1 MTITLY
7 IDVKIDLF
15 IKINLTIG
23 QPSTRKNM
31 IWRRHFI
38 SQGPFLGSLKHE
50 KNLKGSSLQ
59 IHFIQNHLHIDILN
73 FGGLCLWNWQHERE
87 GFPLVFVPKYTPFAL
102 IFTWIKYHF
111 TWRVGTK

>member
-31 IWRRHFI
+31 I
-38 SQGPFLGSLKHE
+38 
-50 KNLKGSSLQ
+50 
-59 IHFIQNHLHIDILN
+59 
-73 FGGLCLWNWQHERE
+73 
-87 GFPLVFVPKYTPFAL
+87 
-102 IFTWIKYHF
+102 
-111 TWRVGTK
+111 